1 MKIVLDTSVVLDVLA
16 ERRPFLA
23 DSLASMKKAI
33 SEGHHLY
40 ISASAA
46 TDIFYILRKAL
57 SSRSEALAAM
67 KRLVRIVGIAQV
79 NENCIID
86 ALKSSLDDLE
96 DAVVDE
102 AAAGMGADLIIT
114 RNIKDFQSARTRSV
128 TPEEYIRSF

>member
-1 MKIVLDTSVVLDVLA
+1 
-16 ERRPFLA
+16 
-23 DSLASMKKAI
+23 
-33 SEGHHLY
+33 
-40 ISASAA
+40 
-46 TDIFYILRKAL
+46 
-57 SSRSEALAAM
+57 M

-128 TPEEYIRSF
+128 RSSTRSFAV